1 VHQKQFPKDQNAKTK
16 LDNLKAT
23 PAAQTSIDDPAATPL
38 AQTSVDNPAATP
50 LARTSVDNLAATP
63 EEQQETMQAPMPD
76 RFIGTT
82 IAERYEILSLA
93 GKGGM
98 SSVYRARHVLTHRI
112 VALKLMHPH
121 LLTDENAV
129 RRFQQEAKAASRLH
143 HINAISVLDMGVTED
158 DQPFLTMDFLEG
170 RSLSEEIRDCGQIEP
185 IRCIHIFLQVCSAL
199 AHAHDQR
206 IVHRDL
212 KPSNVM
218 LMQADDDPDFVKV
231 VDFGIAKILR
241 EGSESL
247 KLTATGDVF
256 GSPYY
261 MSPEQ
266 CMGNPLDARSDIYS
280 MGCLMYEALT
290 GRVPHEGKNVLETM
304 YMHTNLAT
312 PALTDIEADPR
323 LKLRLDQILQKC
335 MAKVP
340 DQRYQSM
347 IELRDDLMTLSDAP
361 QKGFKI
367 AAQLGINAADQGRKL
382 DNRLAA
388 VSSKKLFWVAMP
400 LLAVLGTIVIS
411 FGYYWL
417 STSGDPS
424 PSDRELLP
432 IRNLSGNEIAEKM
445 VDTTAAQCK
454 STDEVLKE
462 SLKVLG
468 DTEQAHDRNVMLY
481 NTLLKSHKSYRPEE
495 FYQTVQRYGFYFM
508 KSGDYGEAIDAFE
521 TAINTSIQGK
531 FALPLENAGLQAAIV
546 ECLMSSGDG
555 TKLDRNFSDST
566 SATVKAYNLA
576 LQANFG
582 FHENNVNSTPLAIT
596 NLGNLLELSSM
607 SPERLKPGIR
617 IFQILYGLTDI
628 PPGLKAKVYYQAAQ
642 FLLSCEANGLKQIPM
657 LVFSPQLQRPVM
669 GAKPT
674 AELTAEMLDGSLK
687 AWEQLERK
695 RTIKRAVFYNEG
707 VIHNRLGLIALKSKD
722 LDLAAAEFNL
732 ALQKFVD
739 NNESEAAAK
748 VLFNLSDVRLKQH
761 NLPAYYETH
770 RDAKRIWDGLLHPL
784 NLSQFKTS

>member
-1 VHQKQFPKDQNAKTK
+1 MHQKQFPKDQNAKTK

-23 PAAQTSIDDPAATPL
+23 PAAQTS
-38 AQTSVDNPAATP
+38 VDNPAATP
-50 LARTSVDNLAATP
+50 
-63 EEQQETMQAPMPD
+63 EQQQETMQAAMPD

-82 IAERYEILSLA
+82 IAQRYEILSLA

-98 SSVYRARHVLTHRI
+98 SSVYRARHVLTQRI

-367 AAQLGINAADQGRKL
+367 AAQLGINAADKGRKL
-382 DNRLAA
+382 DNKLAA
-388 VSSKKLFWVAMP
+388 LSSKKLFWIATP
-400 LLAVLGTIVIS
+400 LLAVLGAIVIS

-424 PSDRELLP
+424 PADRELLP

-445 VDTTAAQCK
+445 VDTAAAQCK
-454 STDEVLKE
+454 SSDEVLKK

-468 DTEQAHDRNVMLY
+468 DTEQAHDRNIILY
-481 NTLLKSHKSYRPEE
+481 NSLLKSKKTYSPEE

-508 KSGDYGEAIDAFE
+508 KAGDYGEAIDAFE
-521 TAINTSIQGK
+521 TAINTSVAGK
-531 FALPLENAGLQAAIV
+531 FALPLENAGLKAAIV

-555 TKLDRNFSDST
+555 TKLDVNFSDST
-566 SATVKAYNLA
+566 SASVKAYNIA
-576 LQANFG
+576 LEANYG
-582 FHENNVNSTPLAIT
+582 FHEYNVNSTPLAVT
-596 NLGNLLELSSM
+596 NLGNLLELSAL
-607 SPERLKPGIR
+607 SPERLKGGIGT
-617 IFQILYGLTDI
+617 FQVLHGLRDI
-628 PPGLKAKVYYQAAQ
+628 PPGLKAKAYYQAAQ
-642 FLLSCEANGLKQIPM
+642 FLLSCEANGIKQIPIP
-657 LVFSPQLQRPVM
+657 VWNNQLQRAVIENS
-669 GAKPT
+669 PT
-674 AELTAEMLDGSLK
+674 AALTAEMLDGSLK

-707 VIHNRLGLIALKSKD
+707 VIHNRLGLIAFKEGD
-722 LDLAAAEFNL
+722 LELAAAEFNQ

-739 NNESEAAAK
+739 DNDSEAAAK